1 MFLALVLVLCY
12 HVRVRVSIK
21 YIVWEKDVYMNR
33 YTDLEFERIISPVLE
48 IEEFNQLKFIT
59 HHGITRYD
67 HSMRVAYLSYKV
79 CKALHLDYKEV
90 TIAALLHDFFLDEV
104 EHENNANK
112 LRLHPG
118 YAVKNASKYFDL
130 TEKQVDIISTHM
142 FPVTFTPPKYIES
155 WIVDF
160 VDDIAALY
168 EKGYCMHR
176 ELRTSMFLFMFLVV
190 NFVKMR

>member
-1 MFLALVLVLCY
+1 M
-12 HVRVRVSIK
+12 
-21 YIVWEKDVYMNR
+21 
-33 YTDLEFERIISPVLE
+33 
-48 IEEFNQLKFIT
+48 
-59 HHGITRYD
+59 
-67 HSMRVAYLSYKV
+67 
-79 CKALHLDYKEV
+79 
-90 TIAALLHDFFLDEV
+90 
-104 EHENNANK
+104 
-112 LRLHPG
+112 
-118 YAVKNASKYFDL
+118 KNASKYFDL